1 MHEQGGT
8 QAAAEWLDA
17 VDFDMGQISWVN
29 RDAVVAGSAETG
41 WADGAPRSPPTRSC
55 LSRGLCDCCAEN
67 LRYRRGSLAKFY
79 GTFSSRPDA
88 IVNHLS

>member
-1 MHEQGGT
+1 MHEQGGP

-17 VDFDMGQISWVN
+17 VDFDMGQLFWEI
-29 RDAVVAGSAETG
+29 RDAVAVGSAEAG

-55 LSRGLCDCCAEN
+55 LSSEGCDRCAGK